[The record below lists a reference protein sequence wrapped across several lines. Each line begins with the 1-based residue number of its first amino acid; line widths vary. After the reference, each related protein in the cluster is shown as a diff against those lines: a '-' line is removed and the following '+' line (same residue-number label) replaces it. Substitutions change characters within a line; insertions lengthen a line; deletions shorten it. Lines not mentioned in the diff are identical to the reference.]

1 MTIYFEILTI
11 ELHFLYIINM
21 YGKFYT
27 IWMWFIEN
35 TFLYNL
41 RLQKLEIF
49 YLIDNI
55 AIDFWTF
62 GEFSSMLDIRK
73 QWNPI
78 VNLSKFTSNK
88 KILSWVIAKL
98 CP

>member
-35 TFLYNL
+35 FFIYNL
-41 RLQKLEIF
+41 RLQKLEI
-49 YLIDNI
+49 LIFN
-55 AIDFWTF
+55 W
-62 GEFSSMLDIRK
+62 
-73 QWNPI
+73 
-78 VNLSKFTSNK
+78 
-88 KILSWVIAKL
+88 
-98 CP
+98 